1 MQSTTERRQALFE
14 TMCERRHETIDNLA
28 FEFGVER
35 RTIRRDIEI
44 LSCSYPIYTT
54 KGTGGGVHIMDG
66 YRYGIRYMTNDEAKF
81 LESVAATLDGDDAER
96 MQKIISKYKLPTRG
110 GK

>member
-44 LSCSYPIYTT
+44 LSCSYPIYTVQ
-54 KGTGGGVHIMDG
+54 GTGGGIFIDED
-66 YRYGIRYMTNDEAKF
+66 YRLGKKHMTDKE
-81 LESVAATLDGDDAER
+81 DAESG
-96 MQKIISKYKLPTRG
+96 I
-110 GK
+110 